1 MIKPVSIFQKFTPIK
16 DAEKIALKKCEQKN
30 FLRFDFP
37 IKFDKFIKSA
47 EKEKSNIPEI
57 FY

>member
-1 MIKPVSIFQKFTPIK
+1 MIKPVSIFPKFTLIK
-16 DAEKIALKKCEQKN
+16 DVETITLKKCEQKN
-30 FLRFDFP
+30 FLRFDLP
-37 IKFDKFIKSA
+37 IKFDEFIKSA

>member
-1 MIKPVSIFQKFTPIK
+1 MIKPVSIFPKFTPIK
-16 DAEKIALKKCEQKN
+16 DAEKIAKKKFEQKN

-37 IKFDKFIKSA
+37 IKFDEFIKSN
-47 EKEKSNIPEI
+47 KGEKSNIPEI